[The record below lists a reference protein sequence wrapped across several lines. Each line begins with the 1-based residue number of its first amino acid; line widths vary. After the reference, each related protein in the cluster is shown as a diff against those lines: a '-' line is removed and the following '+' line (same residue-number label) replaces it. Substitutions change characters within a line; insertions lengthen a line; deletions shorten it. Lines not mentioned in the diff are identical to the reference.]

1 MKILLLGN
9 PNVGKSVIFSRLTGT
24 KVIVSNYPGTTVEF
38 TKGFIKISD
47 FKAEIIDA
55 PGSYTLTPTNKAEEV
70 AVKLIKEAD
79 IIINVIDATNLE
91 RNLLLTLEIIKNIKK
106 PLVIAL
112 NMWDETKH
120 KGIKI
125 DVEKLKK
132 ILDVEVVAT
141 CGLSGEGI
149 KELVFK
155 LKEAKISSLN
165 LENKDI
171 WKFIGEIITSVQKLS
186 HRHHTFFDFLQEISV
201 KPPWAYAVALGVILV
216 SFFIIRFIGE
226 SLINYIFDPFFEY
239 FYSPLILRLSSF
251 IKSNNFLHSILI
263 GDVRE
268 GLNYTISFGLL
279 TTGIY
284 VPLAMVLPYVFS
296 FYLILSILEDI
307 GYLPRLAVLCDRLFH
322 KLGLHGYAI
331 VPTILGLGCNVPGAL
346 STRLFEAK
354 REKFI
359 AATLLAISIPCM
371 AQIAMIVGVLGKFG
385 IKYVAIVF
393 LSLGFLW
400 VILGLLLNKFLA
412 GESPEILLEIPPYRR
427 ISPEALFKK
436 LWIRLNWF
444 FKEAIPYVLLG
455 VLIVNILYY
464 FKIIDFLA
472 KIFSPLMKKIWGLP
486 PEAIS
491 ALLIGFLRK
500 DVAVGMLSPLN
511 LTVKQLMIGC
521 IILAVYFP
529 CVATFVVLMRELG
542 IKDMFKSVFL
552 MIIVAIIVGAVANII
567 FSLVG
572 IP

>member
-38 TKGFIKISD
+38 TKGFIKIFD

-79 IIINVIDATNLE
+79 IIINVVDATNLE
-91 RNLLLTLEIIKNIKK
+91 RNLLLTLEIIKNVKK
-106 PLVIAL
+106 PLIIAL

-125 DVEKLKK
+125 DIEKLKK
-132 ILDVEVVAT
+132 ILDVEVVPT

-149 KELVFK
+149 KELVLK
-155 LKEAKISSLN
+155 LREVKISSLD
-165 LENKDI
+165 LENEDI

-186 HRHHTFFDFLQEISV
+186 HRHHTFVDFLQEISI
-201 KPPWAYAVALGVILV
+201 KPPWAYVVAVGVILV

-226 SLINYIFDPFFEY
+226 FLINYIFDPFFEN
-239 FYSPLILRLSSF
+239 FYSPLILKLSSL
-251 IKSNNFLHSILI
+251 IKSNNFFHSILI
-263 GDVRE
+263 GDIKE

-296 FYLILSILEDI
+296 FYFVLSILEDI

-371 AQIAMIVGVLGKFG
+371 AQIAMIIGVLGKFG
-385 IKYVAIVF
+385 TKYVAIVF

-400 VILGLLLNKFLA
+400 VILGFLLNKFLK

-427 ISPEALFKK
+427 ISPKALFKK

-444 FKEAIPYVLLG
+444 LKEAVPYVLLG

-464 FKIIDFLA
+464 FKTIDFLA
-472 KIFSPLMKKIWGLP
+472 KIFTPLMKKIWGLP

-500 DVAVGMLSPLN
+500 DVAVGMFSPLN
-511 LTVKQLMIGC
+511 LTVKQLMVGC

-529 CVATFVVLMRELG
+529 CVATFVVLIKELG
-542 IKDMFKSVFL
+542 IKDMIKSVLL
-552 MIIVAIIVGAVANII
+552 MIIVAIIVGAGANII
-567 FSLVG
+567 FSLLN
-572 IP
+572 IS